1 MEILIPVEAGEEAGV
16 AIQSDAEA
24 LTLKQGEACMVPYGV
39 PYRIQASEDA
49 ILYKATVPA

>member
-1 MEILIPVEAGEEAGV
+1 MEILIPVEAGEEASV
-16 AIQSDAEA
+16 AIQSDAGA

-39 PYRIQASEDA
+39 PYHIQASEGA